1 MQRTCAWL
9 LVASGVLGAAGCITT
24 SPKLALRWPGDLKR
38 EQIERTLNLARLNER
53 QGKYNDALSMYQQ
66 VLNNDEKNVTAH
78 HRLGAIAVKEGRL
91 DEGRQAFELAA
102 SLGKPSAELLN
113 DMGYVLYLQQDL
125 PNAEAR
131 LRAAVQADS
140 RYKNAHNNLGLVL
153 AEQGRFDEALVE
165 FKLVGSDAEAYSNL
179 AFIQTKLGDLADAE
193 RNYHKALSLDNSL
206 RPAAEALLQIAHLKA
221 KATGTPP
228 PGMVARAPGGMGNV
242 RQAGGST
249 ESIVE
254 SVQPAIP
261 GASRQ
266 PSPPP
271 PPSPPPGAP
280 GSVIPTSGTD
290 GGDQSAFSQARFDP
304 FLWVGDAPPLGSRG
318 EGQLPGPSTMSPLG
332 ASRSI
337 RSYDDRPATSSAAFP
352 ESTIPRAAAPTF
364 VMPPPP
370 THLMPLPAATMAP
383 QR

>member
-1 MQRTCAWL
+1 
-9 LVASGVLGAAGCITT
+9 
-24 SPKLALRWPGDLKR
+24 
-38 EQIERTLNLARLNER
+38 
-53 QGKYNDALSMYQQ
+53 MYQQ

-228 PGMVARAPGGMGNV
+228 PGMVARAGWHGK
-242 RQAGGST
+242 
-249 ESIVE
+249 
-254 SVQPAIP
+254 
-261 GASRQ
+261 
-266 PSPPP
+266 
-271 PPSPPPGAP
+271 
-280 GSVIPTSGTD
+280 
-290 GGDQSAFSQARFDP
+290 
-304 FLWVGDAPPLGSRG
+304 
-318 EGQLPGPSTMSPLG
+318 
-332 ASRSI
+332 
-337 RSYDDRPATSSAAFP
+337 
-352 ESTIPRAAAPTF
+352 RAAG
-364 VMPPPP
+364 
-370 THLMPLPAATMAP
+370 
-383 QR
+383 RR